1 MFLTWFLKNVLGLFC
16 KVLCLCACYVHFSGN
31 VYPGGWSNTQE
42 RLCTVNIFS
51 GSFWLDIHAAIPN
64 DDQHALCLMSFIMT
78 CHLSINSIIYYFKN
92 GFSKKGLGDKGCV
105 CVSIYGF
112 KILSNVMCHLIL
124 KVYEN
129 ILSPFYRKR
138 NGDSNTQSSEL
149 TEQEL
154 RSVIQ
159 SEILFPHQTFI
170 KIFLLIS
177 LCVLYLNR

>member
-1 MFLTWFLKNVLGLFC
+1 M
-16 KVLCLCACYVHFSGN
+16 Y
-31 VYPGGWSNTQE
+31 
-42 RLCTVNIFS
+42 
-51 GSFWLDIHAAIPN
+51 
-64 DDQHALCLMSFIMT
+64 
-78 CHLSINSIIYYFKN
+78 
-92 GFSKKGLGDKGCV
+92 
-105 CVSIYGF
+105 
-112 KILSNVMCHLIL
+112 HLIL
-124 KVYEN
+124 YEN

-177 LCVLYLNR
+177 LCVLYLNRQCLGLTLTLLKGIICTVNYELKETRPSLGPQFSQMLREVINPSHMQVTSSSYIPCAFVKVGPKAASQKSRSIHYICMPGELACCPPNASAWVTVASGQKKFI